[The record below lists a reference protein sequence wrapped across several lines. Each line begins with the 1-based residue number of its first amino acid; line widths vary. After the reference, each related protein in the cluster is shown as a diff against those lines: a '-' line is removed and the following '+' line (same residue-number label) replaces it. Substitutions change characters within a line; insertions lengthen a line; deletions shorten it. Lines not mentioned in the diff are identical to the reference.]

1 MRSLRILVFASL
13 ALALVPWVS
22 AQSQQH
28 THEADSGEVGQLG
41 QVNFPVSCNAA
52 AQQQFT
58 RAVAML
64 HSFWYQ
70 RAEKAFAAV
79 ARKDPSCAMAYW
91 GIAMSRFH
99 PLWEKPSPEDVRVGQ
114 TALEKAKTVGAE
126 SEREHGYINALEQF
140 YKDADKLDHLARMV
154 AYEKVM
160 EEQYRRYADDSEA
173 AIFYALAVLGTAYSS
188 PPDKSYASQKKA
200 GAILEK
206 IFPTQPNH
214 PGVAHYII
222 HSYDYPPLAGRAL
235 EAARR
240 YAKIA
245 PEAPHAL
252 HMPSHIF
259 TRLGLWQESI
269 VSNRAAAAAA
279 RKDQWA
285 KEEVHSMDYL
295 VYAYLQGAQD
305 GEARRIWEELPKVTA
320 KLRDDDH
327 KYSVGAIPARYT
339 VEQRQWKEAAA
350 LGVPTNLFRGGKSC
364 WMAAALYFARGLGA
378 LHTGELADA
387 RRSIAQL
394 EHCREVLLDSGK
406 SNGEQADRGRLN
418 EKLWANLV
426 DAQRR
431 AVAAWLALAEG
442 KKDEALAMMRSAAD
456 LEDSTDKPPT
466 TPGAIVP
473 ARELLGDMLAE
484 LERPTEA
491 LREYEVVLDNSP
503 NRFNALYGAAR
514 AAELAGDMGK
524 ARDFYTKLA
533 ALGEKADSGRPALSR
548 AKAFLNNS
556 LD

>member
-1 MRSLRILVFASL
+1 MKTLHCFRVLLLGLL
-13 ALALVPWVS
+13 AVVLTAR
-22 AQSQQH
+22 AQEHQH
-28 THEADSGEVGQLG
+28 PAGDVQKLG
-41 QVNFPVSCNAA
+41 QVVFSTSCTAEVQEDFN
-52 AQQQFT
+52 

-70 RAEKAFAAV
+70 TSEKAFAAV
-79 ARKDPSCAMAYW
+79 AQKDPSCAMAYW

-99 PLWEKPSPEDVRVGQ
+99 QLWEKPSPEDVRVGQ

-140 YKDADKLDHLARMV
+140 YKDADKLDHLAQMV
-154 AYEKVM
+154 AYEKAM

-173 AIFYALAVLGTAYSS
+173 AIFYALALLGTAYSS
-188 PPDKSYASQKKA
+188 PPDKTYARQKKA

-206 IFPTQPNH
+206 IFATQPNH

-269 VSNRAAAAAA
+269 ASNRAAAAAA
-279 RKDQWA
+279 HKDQWIG
-285 KEEVHSMDYL
+285 EELHATDYL
-295 VYAYLQGAQD
+295 TYAYLQGAQD
-305 GEARRIWEELPKVTA
+305 GEARRILEELPKLREQLREDDSNYHAGVYATA
-320 KLRDDDH
+320 
-327 KYSVGAIPARYT
+327 AIPARYT
-339 VEQRQWKEAAA
+339 VERRQWKEAAVLA
-350 LGVPTNLFRGGKSC
+350 APADVFPGSNSC
-364 WMAAALYFARGLGA
+364 WAEASLYFARGLGA
-378 LHTGELADA
+378 VLTGELADA
-387 RRSIAQL
+387 RHSIEQL
-394 EHCREVLLDSGK
+394 EHCREVLL
-406 SNGEQADRGRLN
+406 QAN
-418 EKLWANLV
+418 EELWVDLV
-426 DAQRR
+426 EVQRR

-442 KKDEALAMMRSAAD
+442 EKGEALAMMRSAAD
-456 LEDSTDKPPT
+456 LEDSTDKPPI

-473 ARELLGDMLAE
+473 ARELLGEMLAE
-484 LERPTEA
+484 LERPAEA
-491 LREYEVVLDNSP
+491 LREYEAVLDNSP

-533 ALGEKADSGRPALSR
+533 ALGEKADSERAALSR

-556 LD
+556 QD